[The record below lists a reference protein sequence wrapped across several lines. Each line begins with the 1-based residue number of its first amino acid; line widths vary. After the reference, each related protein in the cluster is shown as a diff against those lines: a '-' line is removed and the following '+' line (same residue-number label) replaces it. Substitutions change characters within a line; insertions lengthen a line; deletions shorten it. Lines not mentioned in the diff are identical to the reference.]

1 MNTNSVNTK
10 SFFRRLAALLLI
22 GIMTVSLV
30 SCSSPDYIGKWTLS
44 TMNDIPIAEY
54 ANQFELASDYFK
66 IDLDVTE
73 EQVTVTSSQKSST
86 LKIETKSNGFE
97 TIQNGEVAFS
107 VLYDA
112 TKDTL
117 SYTVDMGA
125 ETGKIS
131 YCYVRV
137 AK

>member
-1 MNTNSVNTK
+1 
-10 SFFRRLAALLLI
+10 
-22 GIMTVSLV
+22 
-30 SCSSPDYIGKWTLS
+30 
-44 TMNDIPIAEY
+44 MNDIPIAEY

-73 EQVTVTSSQKSST
+73 EQVTVTSSQKYST